1 VAPIDD
7 SPKPPPKRITLT
19 LPVLNKNTN
28 HVIFCGTGD
37 SKRPI
42 LQKVFQ
48 DGTGET
54 KMMIG
59 ESSEGVAKYSVT
71 MAEPPPYPCAM
82 VRPIRSLTWIVDQDA
97 IGGDEDDNTSK
108 L

>member
-28 HVIFCGTGD
+28 HIIFCGTGD

-48 DGTGET
+48 DGGE
-54 KMMIG
+54 KMLS

-71 MAEPPPYPCAM
+71 MTEPPPYPCAM

-97 IGGDEDDNTSK
+97 IGGDEDDNKSK